1 MRPELETWVLENVPD
16 GEKLLKEEDPNRLL
30 EAIDEMML
38 LSLDRQYRPTKRT
51 GEIAQ
56 KYDAIYSELD

>member
-38 LSLDRQYRPTKRT
+38 LSLDQQYRPTKRT
-51 GEIAQ
+51 GEIVQ